1 MNPLLL
7 HTPGVSDG
15 EIMTRYTSRRKF
27 MAATAAVGAA
37 LGLNASV
44 LAQDGGGEDE
54 QYILLGGN
62 TAGWEPYRLPGE
74 ESVEEASTNPTLTLE
89 SDTTYTLAWVNVDGQ
104 PHNFAI
110 QDSDGEPLQVLQPV
124 ELSSDEFEQLN
135 QTEGNETQMET
146 TEMEGDE
153 NETDAETT
161 TVSEEDLVDST
172 ENVTE
177 EGAVQAVRFTAS
189 DEMATYICQV
199 HPNTMVG
206 DIELG
211 EGGGTETDG
220 DENES
225 A

>member
-1 MNPLLL
+1 
-7 HTPGVSDG
+7 
-15 EIMTRYTSRRKF
+15 

-44 LAQDGGGEDE
+44 LAQDDGSEDE

-74 ESVEEASTNPTLTLE
+74 ESAEEASDNPTLTLE
-89 SDTTYTLAWVNVDGQ
+89 PDTTYTLAWINVDGQ
-104 PHNFAI
+104 PHNVAI
-110 QDSDGEPLQVLQPV
+110 QDSDDEPLQVLQPV
-124 ELSSDEFEQLN
+124 ELESEEFEELN
-135 QTEGNETQMET
+135 QTAENETEMDATE
-146 TEMEGDE
+146 TEMEGDG
-153 NETDAETT
+153 NESDGEETT
-161 TVSEEDLVDST
+161 VPEDELVDST
-172 ENVTE
+172 ENVAE

-206 DIELG
+206 DIELS
-211 EGGGTETDG
+211 EGGTETDG

-225 A
+225 S

>member
-1 MNPLLL
+1 MIPLLL
-7 HTPGVSDG
+7 HSPGVSSG
-15 EIMTRYTSRRKF
+15 EIMTRNTSRRKF

-44 LAQDGGGEDE
+44 LAQDGGGEE

-74 ESVEEASTNPTLTLE
+74 ESAEEAETNPTLTLE
-89 SDTTYTLAWVNVDGQ
+89 SGTAYTLAWMNVDGQ

-110 QDSDGEPLQVLQPV
+110 LDSDGEPLQVLQPIEFDEQQFE
-124 ELSSDEFEQLN
+124 ELNVTAE
-135 QTEGNETQMET
+135 ET
-146 TEMEGDE
+146 TPE
-153 NETDAETT
+153 ETPETT
-161 TVSEEDLVDST
+161 PEETPTTVPEEELVDST
-172 ENVTE
+172 ENVSE

-189 DEMATYICQV
+189 DEMAQYICQV

-211 EGGGTETDG
+211 EGGGTETE
-220 DENES
+220 ENES
-225 A
+225 S